1 MPDPSE
7 YASFIPKTSSAP
19 LKGTPLKGTPLES
32 LPSTPIGGRRSPFAK
47 PTNYSRKVAT
57 PAEKKVA
64 GTLQIQSGPDEEFTA
79 IPLGEGGLE
88 SFTKAMDEATGISG
102 FAEMEYQGGQYGGF
116 GTQGFIPKGTTA
128 GTLPSETGGF
138 RVPQQAFQESLTP
151 EQQMQF
157 FEGSIP
163 PEPKD
168 IERFEWEGET
178 DEDRARRTIAM
189 QGATPEGDQWAN
201 LDIPEFM
208 PGVEPKP
215 KFGTQS
221 GLEPLDSRHA
231 FLSLLEVS
239 SRPFEAFSE
248 AAFRSGKSLATDSRS
263 FKEKITSPLGGFEWD
278 NSIVDLITN
287 PNQFVDEESEYIK
300 AFRERPMWA
309 QLLLSIIDP
318 TILFPGAKL
327 SRVASSLIRA
337 VSPDDLVRIMAKR
350 GIAPFTDYSM
360 VASGSTD
367 NFVKNILFNPEQ
379 VAPAIGPTRLEQM
392 PPIRREF
399 GTNVTWT
406 APWIDETTDLAY
418 KEGIPLEGPAA
429 PWPRVQDPSDLDY
442 RHVDHSLIKEGLRQ
456 VIVVSAEYP
465 NGRRLTIAAGKAAEE
480 AVSEALGKTSD
491 SFSVLEGMASRK
503 EVLDAAGVLNLTDD
517 TPFMAGMYSEGQH
530 LGFIPSR
537 HVVKNEAAFAVEE
550 LTDAQ
555 RKRMVNEFVDQM
567 PKEVIATTD
576 EAVAMADAATPP
588 PAALDTST
596 PHYREGIPEFD
607 SPIDKALYIIANRK
621 RVSPH
626 DKPFV
631 NWLMKATG
639 LSRKQVIAEAQRVK
653 SAMKGLYDGPGTFRV
668 PKQFDETA
676 RPRKKPV
683 SPKPQASR
691 VVDAGAP
698 IASRVS
704 PEGSISNRLDRPR
717 HIDAAS
723 IAGAGPRVVHVV
735 APRADPNLFGDVDLF
750 HVVDSSGTTDEVVAA
765 IEVRRPGNDGAAQV
779 SAFYSTVEG
788 GGSGMFGS
796 LGIQKIIQQMGDYY
810 PNLNNINFADVPV
823 RPEGFAEYATGGAV
837 EEMARRLNA
846 MPVADDVAE
855 QLDQMFPRA
864 SAQDA
869 RYSEMLDTGWEA
881 LGASPGTNGINNS
894 LSARLTRMYGP
905 GHGGPG
911 TPSDHMIL
919 RGEHFPKDPS
929 GLIWELNKWDSYDD
943 LFDTPGALNRI
954 IDAVPPSMQPIFREI
969 GGLWNRAQLERNNP
983 QAWLG
988 HRVEVFKK
996 FEKARMQVNIDAWW
1010 AGAKE
1015 ELGFKEIFKRKIVNW
1030 AMNDQGIW
1038 RATKVDGYDA
1048 IKADADPLHGTLDD
1062 MLEDLTKARADS
1074 SYDRIYK
1081 LTAKQELF
1089 LQQGMDMQ
1097 DALFKVAADLNIDV
1111 GDFAEGYWQR
1121 IILKGPKRNDPN
1133 VFAQFWSKHV
1143 AEAPSAMTVKQTYR
1157 YERAFATM
1165 KEAIAAGYVYDTNPL
1180 ARLGAR
1186 LESGIDSIAHSRAMG
1201 EIAVMEGAD
1210 GRPLLTAQERL
1221 LLRKPDGAFWF
1232 ANGPRVFETFE
1243 ESKRLH
1249 SAAKR
1254 AHLNDPDSVELL
1266 DAFREAEAKMNTA
1279 KRQLTAQAGPGF
1291 FDAVLHGKIGDAA
1304 LIENIKKYVH
1314 IPEIQNSRSGSRPFE
1329 GVFGKRVKDVSQMAR
1344 SLMTNVDFAAM
1355 GIQGNV
1361 LMFRDFDSWLTAIA
1375 VSLEA
1380 FIRKPE
1386 AYLTKNRA
1394 LIEEGMSIGAIIRPT
1409 EFLFGSTGISSLP
1422 TRIPI
1427 AGRAFTAFSRS
1438 FEYFIM
1444 VGQTELYKV
1453 TKARVTNR
1461 SLMTKPGG
1469 VVPKIGGKL
1478 PIPIPDRQIIGD
1490 IPINQS
1496 GARQELIDVGKAI
1509 RRELGTEDYALLGI
1523 RPTQQTFEALTF
1535 FAARF
1540 MRANVG
1546 LIGMAMRGPR
1556 SAGSWEA
1563 RRALAQMLAGATAM
1577 TAGIHYH
1584 QTGRPPN
1591 LTDPYA
1597 PDWFQFPIGKTY
1609 YNMFGPLYPYFRTM
1623 ARIALST
1630 KEGDPDKAL
1639 RQGKQFLQSKSGL
1652 LIRALGISAEVMV
1665 TGESR
1670 TFEGETIDKSPSGLA
1685 TGLAEFGV
1693 PIAPQG
1699 MVEAARDG
1707 RHEAIVAEVLG
1718 LTGRASPYSQMDILF
1733 QQYINDP
1740 SNPMSIAR
1748 EDHKR
1753 EPGGSYRDASPL
1765 EKDFMKEAHLELYNR
1780 EVESSSGDYGE
1791 ARREWE
1797 DAKGIAIRKE
1807 IHFGNRLHNPGHTEG
1822 MIDGIEFREQFATIQ
1837 QEYWTKLKATN
1848 ARLGLFEE
1856 ETDINDID
1864 NPHDKAMYEWTQI
1877 YETSQI
1883 RDSVTGELTGE
1894 LDWEQ
1899 VEDLKEEFESRTPEH
1914 LLEYIYD
1921 NTGLSHSKIGRELVH
1936 DRRELRPYWDKRDEI
1951 VKGLSAQEQ
1960 QNYEEWNAMGE
1971 EQKRMTQA
1979 PRYMRTRRKVNKLLS
1994 LWLYDESE
2002 KGNTKAGYWEEKL
2015 VKWGY
2020 VTDPITDRGNDMRRE
2035 LNKKMGISGQVTF
2048 PRYTGA
2054 PPPALPAEGGNEPQF
2069 ASFNPTPR

>member
-1 MPDPSE
+1 MPEPSE
-7 YASFIPKTSSAP
+7 YASFAPNTSSTP
-19 LKGTPLKGTPLES
+19 LEGTPLQGIPLKS
-32 LPSTPIGGRRSPFAK
+32 LPSTPIGRRRSPFAK
-47 PTNYSRKVAT
+47 PKNYSRKVAT
-57 PAEKKVA
+57 PAEKKVE
-64 GTLQIQSGPDEEFTA
+64 GTLQLRGGADEEFTA
-79 IPLGEGGLE
+79 VPLAEGGLE
-88 SFTKAMDEATGISG
+88 SFMQAMDEASGIPG
-102 FAEMEYQGGQYGGF
+102 LAEMQYQGGQYGGL
-116 GTQGFIPKGTTA
+116 GAQGFIPEGTTA
-128 GTLPSETGGF
+128 GTLPSATGGF
-138 RVPQQAFQESLTP
+138 RVPHEAFQKSLTP

-157 FEGSIP
+157 FEGALP
-163 PEPKD
+163 PEPAD
-168 IERFEWEGET
+168 VERFEWEAGT
-178 DEDRARRTIAM
+178 DEDRARRTLAL
-189 QGATPEGDQWAN
+189 QGFAPPETG
-201 LDIPEFM
+201 IPEFM

-231 FLSLLEVS
+231 FMSLLEVS

-248 AAFRSGKSLATDSRS
+248 AAYRTGKSVLWDTDPLKGE
-263 FKEKITSPLGGFEWD
+263 FKWD

-309 QLLLSIIDP
+309 QMLLSIIDP
-318 TILFPGAKL
+318 TILFPGAKI

-350 GIAPFTDYSM
+350 GIAPFVDYRM
-360 VASGSTD
+360 TASGSTD
-367 NFVKNILFNPEQ
+367 AFVRNVLFNPEQ
-379 VAPAIGPTRLEQM
+379 VRPGAGPLRLEEM
-392 PPIRREF
+392 PPIRKQY
-399 GTNVTWT
+399 GTEVGWK

-418 KEGIPLEGPAA
+418 REGVPLEGPAA
-429 PWPRVQDPSDLDY
+429 PWPRIQDPGDLDY
-442 RHVDHSLIKEGLRQ
+442 RHIDYGLNPGERQ
-456 VIVVSAEYP
+456 VIVVSNEYP
-465 NGRRLTIAAGKAAEE
+465 NGRRLTIAVGKAAEE

-491 SFSVLEGMASRK
+491 SFRVLDGTSSRK
-503 EVLDAAGVLNLTDD
+503 EVLDAAGALNLTDE
-517 TPFMAGMYSEGQH
+517 TPFMAGMYAEGQH

-537 HVVKNEAAFAVEE
+537 HVIKNEAAFAVEE

-555 RKRMVNEFVDQM
+555 RQRMVNEFVDQM

-576 EAVAMADAATPP
+576 EAAAMADAATPP

-596 PHYREGIPEFD
+596 PRYRQATPEFD
-607 SPIDKALYIIANRK
+607 SPIDKALYIIAGRGKLSRNDEQFLQW
-621 RVSPH
+621 V
-626 DKPFV
+626 
-631 NWLMKATG
+631 MKATG
-639 LSRKQVIAEAQRVK
+639 LTRKQAIAEGRRVR
-653 SAMKGLYDGPGTFRV
+653 SAMKGLYDGPGSFRV
-668 PKQFDETA
+668 PKQFDETV
-676 RPRKKPV
+676 RPRRKPV
-683 SPKPQASR
+683 APKAQASR
-691 VVDAGAP
+691 VVDAGP
-698 IASRVS
+698 PMASRVT

-717 HIDAAS
+717 HIEGAS

-735 APRADPNLFGDVDLF
+735 APRADPNLFGDTDLF
-750 HVVDSSGTTDEVVAA
+750 HIVDSSGTMDEVVAA
-765 IEVRRPGNDGAAQV
+765 IEVRRPGPDGAAQV

-796 LGIQKIIQQMGDYY
+796 LGIQKIIQQLGDFY
-810 PNLNNINFADVPV
+810 PNLNNLHFADIPV

-846 MPVADDVAE
+846 MPIADDVAE
-855 QLDQMFPRA
+855 QVDQAFPRA

-869 RYSEMLDTGWEA
+869 RYSELIDTGWEA
-881 LGASPGTNGINNS
+881 LGASPGVNSINNS

-919 RGEHFPKDPS
+919 RGEHFPKDPTS
-929 GLIWELNKWDSYDD
+929 LIWGLNDWNSYDD

-954 IDAVPPSMQPIFREI
+954 IESVPPSMQPIFREI
-969 GGLWNRAQLERNNP
+969 GGLWNRAQVERNNP

-1010 AGAKE
+1010 AGAKA

-1030 AMNDQGIW
+1030 ARNDQGIW
-1038 RATKVDGYDA
+1038 RATNVDGYDA
-1048 IKADADPLHGTLDD
+1048 LKADADPLHGTLDD
-1062 MLEDLTKARADS
+1062 LLEDLAKARADS

-1081 LTAKQELF
+1081 LTDKQELF

-1097 DALFKVAADLNIDV
+1097 DALFKKAADLNIDV

-1121 IILKGPKRNDPN
+1121 IILHGPKRNDPN
-1133 VFAQFWSKHV
+1133 VFAQFWRKHI
-1143 AEAPSAMTVKQTYR
+1143 ADAPTGMTAKQTYR

-1165 KEAIAAGYVYDTNPL
+1165 QEAIDAGYVYDTNPL
-1180 ARLGAR
+1180 TRLGAR
-1186 LESGIDSIAHSRAMG
+1186 LESGIDSIAHARAMG

-1221 LLRKPDGAFWF
+1221 LLRKPDGKLWF

-1243 ESKRLH
+1243 EAKRLH

-1254 AHLNDPDSVELL
+1254 AHLNDPDSIELL
-1266 DAFREAEAKMNTA
+1266 NAFREAEAKMNTA
-1279 KRQLTAQAGPGF
+1279 KRQITAQAGPGF
-1291 FDAVLHGKIGDAA
+1291 FDAILHGKIGDAA
-1304 LIENIKKYVH
+1304 LVENIKKYVH
-1314 IPEIQNSRSGSRPFE
+1314 IPEIQNSRSGSRPLD
-1329 GVFGKRVKDVSQMAR
+1329 GIFGRRLKDVSQMAR

-1355 GIQGNV
+1355 GIQGNL
-1361 LMFRDFDSWLTAIA
+1361 LMFRDFESWLTAVA

-1409 EFLFGSTGISSLP
+1409 EFLFGRSGISALP

-1461 SLMTKPGG
+1461 PLGSTMPTTGG
-1469 VVPKIGGKL
+1469 PRGITGR
-1478 PIPIPDRQIIGD
+1478 RQIMGD

-1523 RPTQQTFEALTF
+1523 RPTQQTFEALTL
-1535 FAARF
+1535 FAGRF
-1540 MRANVG
+1540 MRANIG

-1597 PDWFQFPIGKTY
+1597 ADWFQFPIGRTY

-1630 KEGDPDKAL
+1630 KEGDPAKAL
-1639 RQGKQFLQSKSGL
+1639 KQAKQFMQSKAAL
-1652 LIRALGISAEVMV
+1652 PLRAVGITADLMAF
-1665 TGESR
+1665 GESR
-1670 TFEGETIDKSPSGLA
+1670 TFEGDKIDLTSAGGIA
-1685 TGLAEFGV
+1685 TGLSEFGV

-1699 MVEAARDG
+1699 MAEAAKDG

-1733 QQYINDP
+1733 QRYINDP
-1740 SNPMSIAR
+1740 NNPMSIER
-1748 EDHKR
+1748 EGHKR
-1753 EPGGSYRDASPL
+1753 EAGGSYRDASPA
-1765 EKDFMKEAHLELYNR
+1765 EKDYMKEMHPDLWKR
-1780 EVESSSGDYGE
+1780 EVEASSGDYGE

-1822 MIDGIEFREQFATIQ
+1822 MIDGIEFREQFAIIQ

-1864 NPHDKAMYEWTQI
+1864 NPHDKAMYEWTQM

-1936 DRRELRPYWDKRDEI
+1936 DRRELRPYWDKRAEI
-1951 VKGLSAQEQ
+1951 VASLTPQQQ
-1960 QNYEEWNAMGE
+1960 QNYEEWQDMTE
-1971 EQKRMTQA
+1971 EQRRQTRNPK
-1979 PRYMRTRRKVNKLLS
+1979 YMRARRIVNKLLS

-2054 PPPALPAEGGNEPQF
+2054 PPPALPAEGTNEPQF
-2069 ASFNPTPR
+2069 ASFSPMPR

>member
-1 MPDPSE
+1 MPEHSE
-7 YASFIPKTSSAP
+7 YASFTPNIPGAP
-19 LKGTPLKGTPLES
+19 LEGTPLQGTPLKS
-32 LPSTPIGGRRSPFAK
+32 LPSTPIGSRRSPFPK
-47 PTNYSRKVAT
+47 PKTYSRKVVT
-57 PAEKKVA
+57 PAEKKVE
-64 GTLQIQSGPDEEFTA
+64 GTLQLRGGADEEFTA
-79 IPLGEGGLE
+79 VPLAEGGLE
-88 SFTKAMDEATGISG
+88 SFMQAMDEASGIPG
-102 FAEMEYQGGQYGGF
+102 LAEMQYQSGSLGGLGV
-116 GTQGFIPKGTTA
+116 QGFIPEGTTA
-128 GTLPSETGGF
+128 GTLPSATGGF
-138 RVPQQAFQESLTP
+138 RVPHEAFQKSLTP

-157 FEGSIP
+157 FEGALP
-163 PEPKD
+163 PEPAD
-168 IERFEWEGET
+168 VERFEWEAET
-178 DEDRARRTIAM
+178 DEDRARRTLAL
-189 QGATPEGDQWAN
+189 QGFAPPETG
-201 LDIPEFM
+201 IPEFM

-231 FLSLLEVS
+231 FMSLLEVS

-248 AAFRSGKSLATDSRS
+248 AAFRTGKAGLID
-263 FKEKITSPLGGFEWD
+263 EKWD

-309 QLLLSIIDP
+309 QMLLSIIDP
-318 TILFPGAKL
+318 TILFPGAKI

-350 GIAPFTDYSM
+350 GIAPFVDYRM
-360 VASGSTD
+360 TASGSTD
-367 NFVKNILFNPEQ
+367 AFVRNVLFNPEQ
-379 VAPAIGPTRLEQM
+379 VRPAAGPLRLEQM
-392 PPIRREF
+392 PPIRKQY
-399 GTNVTWT
+399 GTDVAWT

-418 KEGIPLEGPAA
+418 REGVRLEGPAA
-429 PWPRVQDPSDLDY
+429 PWPRIQDPGDLDY
-442 RHVDHSLIKEGLRQ
+442 RHIDYGLNPGERQ
-456 VIVVSAEYP
+456 VIVVSSEYP
-465 NGRRLTIAAGKAAEE
+465 NGRRLTIAAGKVAEE

-491 SFSVLEGMASRK
+491 SFKVLDGTSSRK
-503 EVLDAAGVLNLTDD
+503 EVLDAAGALNLTDE
-517 TPFMAGMYSEGQH
+517 TPFMAGMYAEGQH

-537 HVVKNEAAFAVEE
+537 HVIKNEVAFAVEE

-555 RKRMVNEFVDQM
+555 RQRMVNEFVDQM
-567 PKEVIATTD
+567 PREAIAITD
-576 EAVAMADAATPP
+576 EAAAMADAATPP

-596 PHYREGIPEFD
+596 PRYRNATPEFD
-607 SPIDKALYIIANRK
+607 SPIDKALYIIAGRGKLSRNDEQFLQW
-621 RVSPH
+621 V
-626 DKPFV
+626 
-631 NWLMKATG
+631 MKAAG
-639 LSRKQVIAEAQRVK
+639 LTRKQAIAEGRRVRA
-653 SAMKGLYDGPGTFRV
+653 AMKGLYDGSGSFRV
-668 PKQFDETA
+668 PKQFDEAA
-676 RPRKKPV
+676 RPRRKPV
-683 SPKPQASR
+683 TPKAKASR
-691 VVDAGAP
+691 VVDAGPPMA
-698 IASRVS
+698 ARVS

-717 HIDAAS
+717 HIEGAS

-735 APRADPNLFGDVDLF
+735 APRADPNLFGDTDLF
-750 HVVDSSGTTDEVVAA
+750 HIVDSSGTTDEVVAA
-765 IEVRRPGNDGAAQV
+765 IEVRRPGSDGAAQV

-796 LGIQKIIQQMGDYY
+796 LGIQKIIQQLGDFY
-810 PNLNNINFADVPV
+810 PQLSNVHFADIPV

-846 MPVADDVAE
+846 MPIADDVAE
-855 QLDQMFPRA
+855 QIDQAFPRA

-869 RYSEMLDTGWEA
+869 KYSELLDTGWEA
-881 LGASPGTNGINNS
+881 LGASPGVNGINNS

-929 GLIWELNKWDSYDD
+929 SPIYEINKWDSYDD

-954 IDAVPPSMQPIFREI
+954 IESVPPSMQPIFREI
-969 GGLWNRAQLERNNP
+969 GGLWNRAQVERNNP

-1010 AGAKE
+1010 AGAKA
-1015 ELGFKEIFKRKIVNW
+1015 ELGFKEIFERKFVNW

-1038 RATKVDGYDA
+1038 RATHVDGYNPA
-1048 IKADADPLHGTLDD
+1048 LVKANPLHGTLDD
-1062 MLEDLTKARADS
+1062 MLEDLAKARADVS
-1074 SYDRIYK
+1074 HDRVYK
-1081 LTAKQELF
+1081 LTDKQELF

-1133 VFAQFWSKHV
+1133 VFAQFWRKHL

-1165 KEAIAAGYVYDTNPL
+1165 QEAIDAGYVYDTNPL
-1180 ARLGAR
+1180 TRLGAR

-1221 LLRKPDGAFWF
+1221 LLKKPDGAFWF

-1243 ESKRLH
+1243 EAKRLH

-1254 AHLNDPDSVELL
+1254 AHLNDPESIELL

-1279 KRQLTAQAGPGF
+1279 KRQVTAQAGPGF
-1291 FDAVLHGKIGDAA
+1291 FDAVLYGKIGDAA

-1314 IPEIQNSRSGSRPFE
+1314 IPEIQNSRSGSRPLD
-1329 GVFGKRVKDVSQMAR
+1329 GIFGRRLKDVSQMAR

-1355 GIQGNV
+1355 GIQGN
-1361 LMFRDFDSWLTAIA
+1361 LLIFRDFESWLTAVA
-1375 VSLEA
+1375 VSTEA

-1394 LIEEGMSIGAIIRPT
+1394 IIEEGMSIGAIIRPT
-1409 EFLFGSTGISSLP
+1409 EFLFGRTGISSLP

-1427 AGRAFTAFSRS
+1427 AGRAFSAFSRS

-1453 TKARVTNR
+1453 TKGRLTNR
-1461 SLMTKPGG
+1461 PLMTRPGG
-1469 VVPKIGGKL
+1469 VGARGL
-1478 PIPIPDRQIIGD
+1478 IPDRQLIGD

-1496 GARQELIDVGKAI
+1496 GARQEMIDVGKAI
-1509 RRELGTEDYALLGI
+1509 RRQLGTEDYALLGI
-1523 RPTQQTFEALTF
+1523 RPTQQTFEALTL
-1535 FAARF
+1535 FAGRF
-1540 MRANVG
+1540 MRANIG

-1577 TAGIHYH
+1577 TTGIHYA

-1591 LTDPYA
+1591 FTDPYA
-1597 PDWFQFPIGKTY
+1597 ADWFQFPIGRTY

-1630 KEGDPDKAL
+1630 KEGDSAKAL
-1639 RQGKQFLQSKSGL
+1639 KQAKQFMQSKAAL
-1652 LIRALGISAEVMV
+1652 PLRAIGITADLMAF
-1665 TGESR
+1665 GESR
-1670 TFEGETIDKSPSGLA
+1670 TFEGDKIDLTSVGGIA
-1685 TGLAEFGV
+1685 TGLSEFGV

-1699 MVEAARDG
+1699 MAEAAKDG

-1733 QQYINDP
+1733 QRYINDP
-1740 SNPMSIAR
+1740 NNPMSTER
-1748 EDHKR
+1748 EDHRR
-1753 EPGGSYRDASPL
+1753 EPGGPYRDASPA
-1765 EKDFMKEAHLELYNR
+1765 EKDYMKEMHPDLWKR

-1797 DAKGIAIRKE
+1797 DAKGIAIGKE

-1864 NPHDKAMYEWTQI
+1864 NPHDKAMYEWTQM

-1951 VKGLSAQEQ
+1951 IASLSPQQQ
-1960 QNYEEWNAMGE
+1960 QNYEEWQAMTE
-1971 EQKRMTQA
+1971 EQRRQTKA
-1979 PRYMRTRRKVNKLLS
+1979 PRYMRARRIVNKLLS

-2054 PPPALPAEGGNEPQF
+2054 PPPSLPAEGVSEPQF
-2069 ASFNPTPR
+2069 ASFSPMPR